1 MDRLKI
7 KGKEREREK
16 RKSVSIIPVAKMQQ
30 SSLDWIFLML
40 AVCHLGKLLGQAC
53 VLLSKRERESEEEEE
68 REEE

>member
-1 MDRLKI
+1 
-7 KGKEREREK
+7 
-16 RKSVSIIPVAKMQQ
+16 
-30 SSLDWIFLML
+30 ML